1 MNEAKA
7 KIQEAQLKAKNKA
20 NARTDNKTMLLAA
33 AVGVL
38 IGLLLGRK

>member
-1 MNEAKA
+1 MTDPEK
-7 KIQEAQLKAKNKA
+7 KQEAVIRAKNKA
-20 NARTDNKTMLLAA
+20 NRRTDNKTMLIAA